1 MLLHWRFS
9 CFAFKFVN
17 IAKIKFQNYWDKDCC
32 VVFLKIMK
40 MIDQQN
46 YQITQIIEPTLSFE
60 DKFNFMSIIHNK
72 TEQKISNCFPSSY
85 NK

>member
-1 MLLHWRFS
+1 MLLHWRVS
-9 CFAFKFVN
+9 CFTFKFVN

-46 YQITQIIEPTLSFE
+46 YQITQIIAPILWGQIQFHVDYS
-60 DKFNFMSIIHNK
+60 
-72 TEQKISNCFPSSY
+72 Q
-85 NK
+85 